1 MVLIGRFQ
9 IQWVRSDTIKMCVR
23 NHINLDKNPC
33 QVVDC
38 AFHPD
43 TFKFCMHASFQ
54 AMVIGIALESA
65 EKQLG
70 ERK

>member
-1 MVLIGRFQ
+1 MTKTNVTSEYI
-9 IQWVRSDTIKMCVR
+9 S
-23 NHINLDKNPC
+23 DKNPC

-43 TFKFCMHASFQ
+43 SFKFAASYPAFQ
-54 AMVIGIALESA
+54 AMIIGIALEAA
-65 EKQLG
+65 ERQLG

>member
-1 MVLIGRFQ
+1 MYVRF
-9 IQWVRSDTIKMCVR
+9 SL
-23 NHINLDKNPC
+23 NLDKDPC

-43 TFKFCMHASFQ
+43 TFKFAVHPSYQKMIIS
-54 AMVIGIALESA
+54 IALESA

-70 ERK
+70 ERKETLSRDYQIMKKIKCKS